1 MIRKI
6 SFFESEFIGLYCR
19 AWDDM
24 VIVPVNLDDKSRD
37 ALREVLGVE
46 VHQSRMDPS
55 GMYGVFSVMN
65 SHGIIIGGNAG
76 KRDLDFDPGDRRV
89 LFLKDTINAVGNDI
103 VANDH
108 GAMVHED
115 FSNKNVKLIEDTL
128 GVETVK
134 GRMGS
139 FLTVG
144 SGSIATNKGMIVNPE
159 VSDEDMEVI
168 KDIFKVPVS
177 AGTANFGSPMVGA
190 SLIANTK
197 GILVGEKTTAIEIGS
212 IDDVLS

>member
-1 MIRKI
+1 MIRKFSI
-6 SFFESEFIGLYCR
+6 FESEFIGLYCR

-24 VIVPVNLDDKSRD
+24 AIVPVQLDDLSRKTIS
-37 ALREVLGVE
+37 EVLDVSIQE
-46 VHQSRMDPS
+46 SRMDPS

-65 SHGIIIGGNAG
+65 SNGIIVGGNSG
-76 KRDLDFDPGDRRV
+76 KIDFDPGKRRV
-89 LFLKDTINAVGNDI
+89 LYLRDTINAVGNDI

-115 FSNKNVKLIEDTL
+115 FDNKSVKMIEETL
-128 GVETVK
+128 DVETVK
-134 GRMGS
+134 GRMGV
-139 FLTVG
+139 FQTVG
-144 SGSIATNKGMIVNPE
+144 SGSVATNKGMIVNPE
-159 VSDEDMEVI
+159 VSDDDIEI
-168 KDIFKVPVS
+168 LKDIFKVPVS

-197 GILVGEKTTAIEIGS
+197 GILVGEKTTSIEIGG